1 MNNQHQSSAQLK
13 ASARGVLLGKYGT
26 SIAVM
31 LLCQLILGSVS
42 LFASSML
49 QSSSLFNTI
58 ANYAISLIIELLNGV
73 FFLGQIYFYLNIACS
88 RPYRISN
95 AFYGFH
101 THTDKAIIVKFL
113 LLIIQIL
120 CLAPAILVYLFYKSR
135 PSSFLIMLMTIAA
148 VIGMIALTVFSLLFS
163 QVFYLI
169 LDFPDKKISE
179 LIDNYKGT
187 DFKHYVEMTIQSL
200 IKKRMNSWVST
211 YYISIDKLLEKLE
224 REISIGLANYF
235 KTKLVMQSNTVNKI
249 EFTRENNM
257 IAIEAEDISN
267 VTTKAGLIS
276 AGIAGLTMMIGGPIL
291 MPFISMAA
299 YPVIQKKMLENK
311 LNDAKINVKPEI
323 NEALNAC
330 VSNLEHELSGNI
342 SKRIENIKQMT
353 EYTYDQLFASVRNAI
368 QLEIDK
374 RKNQRDDIGGQV
386 LYLEEKLKT
395 LNELKE
401 QLL

>member
-73 FFLGQIYFYLNIACS
+73 FFLGQIYFYLNIACN

-135 PSSFLIMLMTIAA
+135 PSSFLIMLMTITA
-148 VIGMIALTVFSLLFS
+148 VTGMIALTVFSLLFS

-179 LIDNYKGT
+179 LFALSKKIMKGSLGRLLYLHISFIPLCLLALLSCGIGFIFLT
-187 DFKHYVEMTIQSL
+187 PYMNMTFTFFYLDL
-200 IKKRMNSWVST
+200 IHC
-211 YYISIDKLLEKLE
+211 
-224 REISIGLANYF
+224 RE
-235 KTKLVMQSNTVNKI
+235 
-249 EFTRENNM
+249 
-257 IAIEAEDISN
+257 
-267 VTTKAGLIS
+267 
-276 AGIAGLTMMIGGPIL
+276 GIANP
-291 MPFISMAA
+291 S
-299 YPVIQKKMLENK
+299 V
-311 LNDAKINVKPEI
+311 
-323 NEALNAC
+323 
-330 VSNLEHELSGNI
+330 NL
-342 SKRIENIKQMT
+342 
-353 EYTYDQLFASVRNAI
+353 DQGTLDSIASI
-368 QLEIDK
+368 PQ
-374 RKNQRDDIGGQV
+374 
-386 LYLEEKLKT
+386 
-395 LNELKE
+395 
-401 QLL
+401 